1 MDDVRVLRIV
11 EYIGP
16 RDAVEEQIR
25 KSLHGEHEG
34 ALSKVTGVRCTIRA
48 TTLGEYPDLMDL
60 EPRKPPCINHPG
72 RVSVTN
78 LDSEDL
84 CKECA
89 DLWVKGEG
97 ASQAR
102 DLDDEIPF

>member
-1 MDDVRVLRIV
+1 MVDIVRVLRIV

-16 RDAVEEQIR
+16 RDAVEKQITN
-25 KSLHGEHEG
+25 SIHGEREG
-34 ALSKVTGVRCTIRA
+34 EMSKITGVRCTIRA
-48 TTLGEYPDLMDL
+48 TTLGEYPDIMV
-60 EPRKPPCINHPG
+60 PPKPPCINHPG

-89 DLWVKGEG
+89 DAWVRGEG